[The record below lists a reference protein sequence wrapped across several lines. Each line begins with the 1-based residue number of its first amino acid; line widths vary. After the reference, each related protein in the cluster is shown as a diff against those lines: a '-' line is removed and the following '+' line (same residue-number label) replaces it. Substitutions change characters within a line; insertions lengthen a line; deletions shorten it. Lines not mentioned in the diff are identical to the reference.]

1 MATHVG
7 DFNEMMKKM
16 MSGEIPPPP
25 IAALI
30 GFRPT
35 RAGDGEAE
43 FVLDVDPRLFNPMG
57 TLHGGVIVDLAD
69 ASMGTALASTIEPG
83 TSYTTIELHT
93 NYFKPVRSGRITA
106 TSKIVKKT
114 RSIAVIECD
123 VVDEGGSLVARVSST
138 CMILRGEQAAG
149 R

>member
-1 MATHVG
+1 MATHIA
-7 DFNEMMKKM
+7 DFNDMMKKM
-16 MSGEIPPPP
+16 MAGEIPPPP

-35 RAGDGEAE
+35 SCGDGKAE
-43 FVLDVDPRLFNPMG
+43 FVLDVDQRLFNPMG

-83 TSYTTIELHT
+83 TTYTTIELHT

-106 TSKIVKKT
+106 KSKIVKKT
-114 RSIAVIECD
+114 KSIAVVECD
-123 VVDEGGSLVARVSST
+123 VVDESNSLVARVSST